1 MATRARVTYGQKE
14 HRFRAWTQEEI
25 RAGVDYSPLK
35 QVLCFKVLASSLP
48 TPNILQGG
56 PCPSIQEHEITP
68 NPEYSPGGP
77 CPSIQEHA
85 VHADL

>member
-35 QVLCFKVLASSLP
+35 QVLCIKVLASSLP

-56 PCPSIQEHEITP
+56 PVPASKSMLYTLTSEVRLGDT
-68 NPEYSPGGP
+68 SV
-77 CPSIQEHA
+77 A
-85 VHADL
+85 